1 MKRPGHETRYLRS
14 RRAMKSLGLVVG
26 LGPAAGIFYYR
37 QLVRALNKLPLRPEF
52 ILAHADVGTARS
64 LAAGSK
70 TADLADYMLRFL
82 VVLEKAGCEVA
93 AISAVTPH
101 LCLPELRSLSP
112 IPIVSLLDAARD
124 GVLDRMQRVA
134 IFGTRQT
141 IESDLFGALTGVDVV
156 RPRPSEI
163 ARIAAIYGAAVDRFG
178 ATQDDLAELAVIANE
193 LFRREAIDAVVVAGT
208 DLSDAFDAHPPNYQY
223 VDVSILHLDAIYDS
237 IVLSARP
244 HF

>member
-1 MKRPGHETRYLRS
+1 
-14 RRAMKSLGLVVG
+14 
-26 LGPAAGIFYYR
+26 
-37 QLVRALNKLPLRPEF
+37 
-52 ILAHADVGTARS
+52 
-64 LAAGSK
+64 
-70 TADLADYMLRFL
+70 
-82 VVLEKAGCEVA
+82 
-93 AISAVTPH
+93 
-101 LCLPELRSLSP
+101 
-112 IPIVSLLDAARD
+112 VSLLDAARD